1 MSTRTGYDESMKGV
15 EVTNQPSHEGLMLF
29 TGNYEINHYGCWWEY
44 SVALANDCYW
54 MIGEY
59 PEGAA
64 GKDANSVEQ
73 HRVIN
78 LNLVHSIV
86 YTDENTN

>member
-15 EVTNQPSHEGLMLF
+15 EITNQPGDDLLLL
-29 TGNYEINHYGCWWEY
+29 TGRYQINYYGCWWEY
-44 SVALANDCYW
+44 TVALSDDFYW

-64 GKDANSVEQ
+64 GKDE
-73 HRVIN
+73 
-78 LNLVHSIV
+78 LNQ
-86 YTDENTN
+86 YE